1 MTYTT
6 KRPPGTPAKQ
16 AGTPAKQ
23 ERQHD
28 DAGLVSYLEHDQFVA
43 DTERPVPR
51 TQLSTRAAAALWA
64 LRIFVIVVG
73 AMVVY
78 SFFSQ
83 LGG

>member
-1 MTYTT
+1 MTYTA
-6 KRPPGTPAKQ
+6 KRPSDPPA
-16 AGTPAKQ
+16 TQ
-23 ERQHD
+23 ERPQD
-28 DAGLVSYLEHDQFVA
+28 VPGFVSYLEYDQLVA

-51 TQLSTRAAAALWA
+51 AQLSTRAAAALWA

-78 SFFSQ
+78 SFVSQ

>member
-1 MTYTT
+1 MTYAT
-6 KRPPGTPAKQ
+6 KRQAATPD
-16 AGTPAKQ
+16 KQ
-23 ERQHD
+23 ERQQD
-28 DAGLVSYLEHDQFVA
+28 SSADLGSYLEHDQFVA

-51 TQLSTRAAAALWA
+51 AQLSRRAATALWA

-83 LGG
+83 LGS